1 MDQNMEHRT
10 NHTSKRK
17 SVFYE
22 EEILYPAKIPPS
34 VLFSGKKCKISDIS
48 LNNIQYQPLLYF
60 EFKYDK
66 SQFSDDIKS
75 KISDFIKIGKEIIN
89 RCHNHNII
97 SSLHI
102 EDLSMIPQD
111 TIDYL
116 IANNDDS
123 CFNKKKFKFPL
134 LPSHVLYCD
143 DILYILPLSI
153 AIRCKLPKHTISKS
167 YVKLNFVF
175 FNNTTI
181 FIHYTSQRD
190 T

>member
-1 MDQNMEHRT
+1 MDQNTERQT
-10 NHTSKRK
+10 NHSSKRK

-34 VLFSGKKCKISDIS
+34 VLFSGKKYKTSDIS
-48 LNNIQYQPLLYF
+48 LNNRPYQPSLYF

-66 SQFSDDIKS
+66 SQFSDDTKS

-97 SSLHI
+97 SSSHI
-102 EDLSMIPQD
+102 ENLNIIPQD
-111 TIDYL
+111 IVNYL

-134 LPSHVLYCD
+134 LPSHVLYYD
-143 DILYILPLSI
+143 DMLYILPLSI
-153 AIRCKLPKHTISKS
+153 AIKCKLPKHTIIKS

-181 FIHYTSQRD
+181 FIHYTSLRE